1 MGKQS
6 LNDFKVYLLKLTRLT
21 PTVLYALAQDV
32 PISFKSWGLQSKSG
46 CSMAMGADMVL
57 EGVILTQVVAS
68 PLRRQVNSGSPG
80 LSLREGLSVIFS
92 EQWWGVW
99 R

>member
-1 MGKQS
+1 
-6 LNDFKVYLLKLTRLT
+6 
-21 PTVLYALAQDV
+21 
-32 PISFKSWGLQSKSG
+32 
-46 CSMAMGADMVL
+46 MAMGADMVL

-92 EQWWGVW
+92 EQ
-99 R
+99 